1 MTKQSTVD
9 KLIAMRLT
17 AMSNAF
23 ITQENDASMK
33 EVSFE
38 DRFSMLVDIE
48 FSSRNN
54 NRRKRLMKQACLDQ
68 PSANISDIN
77 YTSGRKLNRVLIA
90 RLASCEY
97 IREYRNIFVT
107 GATVNN
113 MVPTTPPAR
122 RQETGLPENW
132 KP

>member
-38 DRFSMLVDIE
+38 DRFSRYCQRS
-48 FSSRNN
+48 F
-54 NRRKRLMKQACLDQ
+54 
-68 PSANISDIN
+68 ANS
-77 YTSGRKLNRVLIA
+77 
-90 RLASCEY
+90 
-97 IREYRNIFVT
+97 
-107 GATVNN
+107 
-113 MVPTTPPAR
+113 
-122 RQETGLPENW
+122 
-132 KP
+132 